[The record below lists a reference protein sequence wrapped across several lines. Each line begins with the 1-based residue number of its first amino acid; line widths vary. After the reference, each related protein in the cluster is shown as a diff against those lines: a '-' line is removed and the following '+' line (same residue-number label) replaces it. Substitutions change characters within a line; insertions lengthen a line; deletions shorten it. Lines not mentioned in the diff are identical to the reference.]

1 MAQLTLPVKNVL
13 LYQSL
18 PMVAD
23 ADAGVVVEVVLT
35 TDDVV
40 DVDVDVEVEVVD
52 VVATELPLAR

>member
-18 PMVAD
+18 PIVADAD

-40 DVDVDVEVEVVD
+40 DVDVVD
-52 VVATELPLAR
+52 VVATGLPLAR